1 MLQSPPPPAV
11 KRARKSLPPV
21 SASEGVA
28 KMFGQ
33 AETPETLLDQLLLTD
48 HFGFFVQPVDVQ
60 DVQDYHLFVKEPMDL
75 SAMLARLHGGQYLAQ
90 EPKNLFGFDVEVFER
105 DLTLISQNCLSYNS
119 QDSVWAHEA
128 RRLEQ
133 EGLALVHQFVEVVLE
148 PQATM
153 KVRKRVPLY
162 RLGHLSLN
170 SKLLRTLKPE
180 SRMLRALLHNLQRL
194 DWDGLFLIGGQAR
207 KINGSGGGGGG
218 GGGSSSRVAVMSF
231 EEMHGRIDRDEYGN
245 MDFFVTDFN
254 QVVESRFEG
263 NDPAESK
270 QAARIRDSAN
280 VILLGQFSLFFSF
293 CPFTS
298 ISTLTFFSFLLS
310 FSFLSSLSLFLSQP
324 SLGCSSRRR

>member
-1 MLQSPPPPAV
+1 MVLQSPPPPAV

-194 DWDGLFLIGGQAR
+194 DWDGLFLVGGQAR
-207 KINGSGGGGGG
+207 KTNGSGGGGGG
-218 GGGSSSRVAVMSF
+218 GSSSGVSVMSF

-245 MDFFVTDFN
+245 MDLFVTDFN

-270 QAARIRDSAN
+270 QATRIRDSAN